1 MIRLQKVGAKKRNL
15 ELRSLLRTVVPISR
29 HVESVEGGSGAHEH
43 MGVQNSGRHA
53 FAETVAFAGMVRC
66 AESCWRSHPYM
77 QQHGKRRGSQLRLGA
92 DFVAKVLSLQK
103 IDRLGVTMS
112 KLACK
117 CVGGKDVR
125 HRAGLLHRCQ

>member
-1 MIRLQKVGAKKRNL
+1 M
-15 ELRSLLRTVVPISR
+15 R
-29 HVESVEGGSGAHEH
+29 HVESVEDRSGAHED
-43 MGVQNSGRHA
+43 MGVQNRKRHA
-53 FAETVAFAGMVRC
+53 MVETVAVAGMVRC

-92 DFVAKVLSLQK
+92 GFVAMLRSLQK
-103 IDRLGVTMS
+103 IDRLGVIMS

-125 HRAGLLHRCQ
+125 HKAGLLHGCQ